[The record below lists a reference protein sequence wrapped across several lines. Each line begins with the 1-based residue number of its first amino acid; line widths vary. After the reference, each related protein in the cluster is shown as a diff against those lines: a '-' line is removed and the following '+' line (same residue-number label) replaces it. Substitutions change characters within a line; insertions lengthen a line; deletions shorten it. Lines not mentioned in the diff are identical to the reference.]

1 MYTDILANLI
11 ITKIISVTTIFTE
24 ASTRLKRMPRSRW
37 AIIQK
42 LEGETEYYMNGK
54 VYVSNKTHMVI
65 LPKGSLYEWVCTKSG
80 HYSIIEFECETEHS
94 DIMSFEI
101 SESLSDRILRTI
113 REMEYK
119 RTLKGPLCEME
130 CIRDTY
136 DIILRLAEAL
146 PKSYRPSSRYSR
158 IQPAVDYIAKNCE
171 KSVTNDA
178 LAEMCGISTVYFRKL
193 FTESLGMSPINYIH
207 SVRIKKA
214 KEMLSVDGS
223 NITSIATSLGYTSIY
238 DFSRTF
244 KKHVGVSPKK
254 FAAANEIFTS

>member
-54 VYVSNKTHMVI
+54 AYVSNKTHMVI
-65 LPKGSLYEWVCTKSG
+65 LPKGTCYEWVCTKSG
-80 HYSIIEFECETEHS
+80 HYSIIEFECETEYGE
-94 DIMSFEI
+94 IMTFEI

-178 LAEMCGISTVYFRKL
+178 LADMCGISTVYFRKL

-214 KEMLSVDGS
+214 KEMLANTDAPVTYFAFECGFGS
-223 NITSIATSLGYTSIY
+223 FST
-238 DFSRTF
+238 FSRDF
-244 KKHVGVSPKK
+244 KKELGCTPSTYRERK
-254 FAAANEIFTS
+254 NTQG